1 MLKLSK
7 IFENGKVPEV
17 QPGEPIG
24 VLVAAPPDQARPFM
38 ELGPNHPSGVHVLAT
53 TRDAAD
59 LADDIRNF
67 KPQVVIISPEIRNY
81 TAEIVARISK
91 WPDFPVAVIGLASP
105 SGAWGAEMTSLGAIA
120 FYTVPVTPGVVEQF
134 VREARGHVAQ
144 ARLRWTRPLVDGEV
158 GWRPVSTDAA
168 SAGYRTGA
176 IACWSTK
183 GGDGKTTLAVNMACL
198 LSVVAGRSVLL
209 IDADMNCGRV
219 ALHLDIPPAQNTI
232 LHLASDYQANGNKL
246 EAEMLRKRVITA
258 DAALDPRTRQVEG
271 RLYVL
276 FGIIN
281 IQHGSSGP
289 LFGRQGQQFMT
300 DLIRLA
306 REQYDF
312 VIVDLGSNTQMGPHF
327 GALQAA
333 DQVLFIN
340 TSDRSSLYHNRQTYQ
355 ALVEKADLRPDK
367 FKLVMN
373 RYDPDD
379 RIDLKDVAE
388 FMGLPVFSVVPE
400 DRSRNVIAS
409 VNQGR
414 PFALQFLHK
423 SPAGAENTLR
433 GMMSVAEGL
442 YPPIGKQLDIAR
454 TSKGKGSGMFGLF
467 GGKK

>member
-7 IFENGKVPEV
+7 IFENGKAPETA
-17 QPGEPIG
+17 PDEPLG
-24 VLVAAPPDQARPFM
+24 VLVAAPPELARPFM
-38 ELGPNHPSGVHVLAT
+38 ELGPNHPSGIHVLAT
-53 TRDAAD
+53 TRDAMD
-59 LADDIRNF
+59 LPDDIRNF
-67 KPQVVIISPEIRNY
+67 KPQIVVISPEIRGY
-81 TAEIVARISK
+81 APDLIARLSK
-91 WPDFPVAVIGLASP
+91 WPDFPIAVIGLASP
-105 SGAWGAEMTSLGAIA
+105 NGAWGSEMTTLGAIA
-120 FYTVPVTPGVVEQF
+120 FYNVPVTPGVVGQF
-134 VREARGHVAQ
+134 VSEARAHLAQ

-158 GWRPVSTDAA
+158 GWRPAA
-168 SAGYRTGA
+168 PVPGGYRTGA
-176 IACWSTK
+176 LACWSTK

-198 LSVVAGRSVLL
+198 LSVVAGRTVLL

-246 EAEMLRKRVITA
+246 EIEMLRKRILTA
-258 DAALDPRTRQVEG
+258 DAALDSRTKQVEG
-271 RLYVL
+271 RLFVL
-276 FGIIN
+276 FGIVQ
-281 IQHGSSGP
+281 IQQGSSGP

-306 REQYDF
+306 REHYDF
-312 VIVDLGSNTQMGPHF
+312 VIIDLGSNTQMGPHF
-327 GALQAA
+327 GALQAS

-355 ALVEKADLRPDK
+355 ALVEKADLRADK

-388 FMGLPVFSVVPE
+388 FMGLPVFAVVPE

-414 PFALQFLHK
+414 PFALQYLQKH
-423 SPAGAENTLR
+423 PPGAEATLR
-433 GMMSVAEGL
+433 GLLSVAEGV
-442 YPPIGKQLDIAR
+442 YPPIGKALGEAR
-454 TSKGKGSGMFGLF
+454 NARGKGGVFGLF
-467 GGKK
+467 GGRRAS